1 MSLTMSGLDCH
12 RTPLA
17 LREELAFSGEG
28 LRRALA
34 CLKEQSGVT
43 GCVLLSTCNRTEL
56 YLTGDGETPWRL
68 LCRVAGVSEEQLRP
82 YFETRTGLDAAR
94 YLMEVA
100 CGLHSQI
107 LGEDQIITQ
116 VRAALDQALEARA
129 ADPTLAALFRHA
141 VTAGKRAKT
150 QVSVT
155 RGAPSLG
162 GQCRDVLAR
171 ELGTLAGK
179 RVLVIGNGQMGRL
192 AAETLHAAGA
202 EVSVTLRTYRH
213 GETVVPAGCS
223 TVPYAERVS
232 ALEGMD
238 AVISATTSPH
248 YTLTKEQLETVSRRP
263 RVAVDLAVPR
273 DIDPACAAL
282 LTYYD
287 TDALGAAGPGSPE
300 EKSAMEK
307 IAWEEL
313 ERFHQWQRRQAAAER
328 PLRFPI
334 FLDLSG
340 KKVVLVGGGAIAAR
354 RIGVLRQFGCEIT
367 VIAPTLSC
375 RADDLTW
382 LARPYCE
389 GDLEGA
395 TLAIAAT
402 NDRAVNRRVGEDARA
417 LGIPVSVADCEAEC
431 SFYFP
436 AICVGE
442 GLVAGV
448 VSEGKDHHRT
458 ARAAKAIR
466 KVLEE
471 LP

>member
-94 YLMEVA
+94 HLMEVA

-116 VRAALDQALEARA
+116 VRTALDQALEARA

-192 AAETLHAAGA
+192 AAETPHAAGA
-202 EVSVTLRTYRH
+202 EGS
-213 GETVVPAGCS
+213 
-223 TVPYAERVS
+223 
-232 ALEGMD
+232 
-238 AVISATTSPH
+238 SPP
-248 YTLTKEQLETVSRRP
+248 QPGRAR
-263 RVAVDLAVPR
+263 
-273 DIDPACAAL
+273 
-282 LTYYD
+282 
-287 TDALGAAGPGSPE
+287 LGIQ
-300 EKSAMEK
+300 K
-307 IAWEEL
+307 
-313 ERFHQWQRRQAAAER
+313 
-328 PLRFPI
+328 
-334 FLDLSG
+334 
-340 KKVVLVGGGAIAAR
+340 AAR
-354 RIGVLRQFGCEIT
+354 V
-367 VIAPTLSC
+367 
-375 RADDLTW
+375 RAW
-382 LARPYCE
+382 
-389 GDLEGA
+389 
-395 TLAIAAT
+395 
-402 NDRAVNRRVGEDARA
+402 
-417 LGIPVSVADCEAEC
+417 S
-431 SFYFP
+431 
-436 AICVGE
+436 
-442 GLVAGV
+442 
-448 VSEGKDHHRT
+448 
-458 ARAAKAIR
+458 
-466 KVLEE
+466 
-471 LP
+471 